1 MITIFLT
8 IRRQDGRQLFGD
20 KMSRGFIFIIII
32 ILLTFQV
39 VVVVVIVIVIGGAL
53 ASISKCFRGV
63 GIVMV
68 IAVVMVWI
76 HLVGR

>member
-39 VVVVVIVIVIGGAL
+39 VVVVVIVIGGAL